1 MHQLS
6 SIILGVLVLSAGF
19 YSLPAEAQR
28 TPPAPPSLSDGPLRT
43 SPVDTQISALFQLAD
58 QYLRSDQIDR
68 AVALMEDLY
77 ADEPASLPVVTKL
90 KQVYTAARQ
99 FDNIVTL
106 VEQRI
111 EREGPSMNLYAEL
124 GMALH
129 HAGRT
134 EEALEAWTSAVSAA
148 PNAEMTYRI
157 VANHMGQ
164 ARLYENAASA
174 LLHGRE
180 HLGDSLLYRAELA
193 NLYGHAAN
201 YEAAAAEYLA
211 LLTDNPDSANLVRA
225 RLTRLIDAEGA
236 VDAFSAAVARAV
248 RQNPLNR
255 AYRELAAWIA
265 LERGDFWAALD
276 ANIAIDRLQGEQ
288 GQSLFGFAEAA
299 VTADAF
305 EEARRALTII
315 VERHGNGPIAS
326 HAYFALAQLSEKLA
340 EQSGENA
347 FDAGG
352 QRIPAPHYEAA
363 LESYSTF
370 AERFP
375 RHPSAGEALA
385 RAAELQQTVFRD
397 YAAAEEILRTLV
409 AGSNNPSISGN
420 ARLDLGR
427 VSLRRGNLAA
437 ARMSFT
443 QVEEGLRIGPI
454 AESARLEL
462 ARLDFYEGDFDGA
475 LARADA
481 MNQNTATNAA
491 NDAISLK
498 LLVRENT
505 GPDSLSEPLH
515 AYAHAALLLRQQRS
529 GEALGALDE
538 LLASVGAHPI
548 SDEAAFLRIEALR
561 ALQRPDDALVALSGF
576 GTRYPDS
583 HLVERTVFLRG
594 EVYERDLSDTAAAT
608 AAYADLLVRF
618 PGSLLAPE
626 ARSRLRRLRGDR
638 PPG

>member
-1 MHQLS
+1 MLA
-6 SIILGVLVLSAGF
+6 ILVLAAGF

-28 TPPAPPSLSDGPLRT
+28 TPASPPTLGDAPLQATPGSDG
-43 SPVDTQISALFQLAD
+43 QISALFQLAD
-58 QYLRSDQIDR
+58 QYLRSGQIDR

-77 ADEPASLPVVTKL
+77 ADEPASLPVFTKL
-90 KQVYTAARQ
+90 KQVYTAARL
-99 FDNIVTL
+99 FDDIVAL

-111 EREGPSMNLYAEL
+111 GQEGPSMNLYAEL
-124 GMALH
+124 GIALQQ
-129 HAGRT
+129 ASRT
-134 EEALEAWTSAVSAA
+134 EEALEAWRSAVSAA

-174 LLHGRE
+174 LLQGRE
-180 HLGDSLLYRAELA
+180 YLGDSLLYRAELA

-201 YEAAAAEYLA
+201 YEGAAAEYLA

-236 VDAFSAAVARAV
+236 ADAFSAAVARAV

-265 LERGDFWAALD
+265 LERGDFSGALD

-305 EEARRALTII
+305 EEAQRALTII
-315 VERHGNGPIAS
+315 VERHDNGPIAP
-326 HAYFALAQLSEKLA
+326 HAHFALAQLSEKLA
-340 EQSGENA
+340 EQSGERA
-347 FDAGG
+347 FDTEG
-352 QRIPAPHYEAA
+352 RRVPAPHYEAA

-370 AERFP
+370 PDRYP

-397 YAAAEEILRTLV
+397 YTAAEEILRTLV
-409 AGSNNPSISGN
+409 AGSINPSISGN

-427 VSLRRGNLAA
+427 VALRRGDLGE

-481 MNQNTATNAA
+481 MNQNTATDAA

-505 GPDSLSEPLH
+505 GPDSLSEPLQ
-515 AYAHAALLLRQQRS
+515 AYAHAALLLRQQRP
-529 GEALGALDE
+529 GEAIAALDK
-538 LLASVGAHPI
+538 LLASAGAHPI

-561 ALQRPDDALVALSGF
+561 ALQRPDDALVALGGF
-576 GTRYPDS
+576 ASRYPDS
-583 HLVERTVFLRG
+583 YLVERTVFLRG
-594 EVYERDLSDTAAAT
+594 EVYERDLGDFAAAT
-608 AAYADLLVRF
+608 DAYADLLVRY

-626 ARSRLRRLRGDR
+626 ARSRLRRIRGDR